1 VALLLRNTDL
11 VGLMPFEEYVAAV
24 EAGYRESGSGRGSV
38 VPRTNLWIEGGAPP
52 ATRGGHLRAG
62 SRGSFKFKGAFL
74 PGLGAAGLQAYT
86 AGLPAGLQTFLFLF
100 DTTSGAL
107 SAVMEVLY
115 YDWLKTAA
123 VAAVATKHL
132 APDGAHVAAL
142 IGTGRHARSQ
152 LHALVRANGV
162 RRVQVYGRDRDRR
175 EAFCAS
181 GREAYGVDVVA
192 CATAEDAL
200 RGAQIVTTITTSP
213 TPVFDGTSL
222 PDHPLH
228 VNAMGAHYPW
238 VREIDE
244 YVVTRSR
251 IVLDDAI
258 QGMQEEGEVLMPIE
272 AGVLD
277 PSDIAGDLGAVVA
290 GRIAGRTADRPWT
303 LFLSGGTGVEDVAVA
318 TRLVEIAREKG
329 VGSEF
334 EFGLPFTYTL

>member
-1 VALLLRNTDL
+1 MTLLLRNADL
-11 VGLMPFEEYVAAV
+11 VGLMAFEDYVAAV
-24 EAGYRESGSGRGSV
+24 EDGYRESGLGRGSNL
-38 VPRTNLWIEGGAPP
+38 PRTNLWIQGDEPP

-62 SRGSFKFKGAFL
+62 SRASFKFKGAFL
-74 PGLGAAGLQAYT
+74 PGIGGAGLQAYT

-115 YDWLKTAA
+115 FDWLKTAA
-123 VAAVATKHL
+123 TAAVANRHL
-132 APDGAHVAAL
+132 APEGASVAAL

-152 LHALVRANGV
+152 LHALVHASGIE
-162 RRVQVYGRDRDRR
+162 RVQVYGRDRHRLD
-175 EAFCAS
+175 AFCATA
-181 GREAYGVDVVA
+181 REAHRAEIVA
-192 CATAEDAL
+192 CPSAEAAL
-200 RGAQIVTTITTSP
+200 EGAHVVTTITTSP
-213 TPVFDGTSL
+213 TPVFDGRSL
-222 PDHPLH
+222 PAQPLH

-251 IVLDDAI
+251 IVLDDAV
-258 QGMQEEGEVLMPIE
+258 QGMQEEGEVLMPIA
-272 AGVLD
+272 AGALA

-290 GRIAGRTADRPWT
+290 GRIPGRTVDRAWT

-318 TRLVEIAREKG
+318 TRLVEIARARG